1 MLKDWVI
8 SYMKKINKKIIFV
21 TIIILISF
29 LTYTFYKIK
38 GYKEYNKN
46 YNNKI
51 NYIIDYVK
59 QNTSLSDEEIIE
71 MINNDTLEYNL
82 IDMYGYNI
90 SDIGVVDNDLAY
102 MKYYIIEVSIL
113 VSTIILLITIYL
125 IDNHKKKKELDDIII
140 LIDNINHHNYDTQ
153 IDSMSEDELS
163 ILKSEIYK
171 TTIMLRSI
179 ADNSIKDKENLKK
192 GLEDISH
199 QLKTPLTSIMI
210 NLDNILD
217 NPSMDDTTRNNFV
230 KKIKKE
236 TYNIKNLVT
245 SLLKLSEFDVNTI
258 EFIRKD
264 IKVRDLINESIDKV
278 SSLADLKNIK
288 INIKGNKT
296 DTLYCDKMW
305 EVEAI
310 SNIIKNALE
319 HSNIDSDIDIEYSDN
334 KVYKKI
340 VIRNYGSTISEE
352 DQKHLFERFYKGS
365 NSNSDSVGIGLSLS
379 RNIINMDN
387 GNIYVES
394 DNNKTEFIIK
404 YFKEI

>member
-1 MLKDWVI
+1 
-8 SYMKKINKKIIFV
+8 MKIKLNKKIIFV
-21 TIIILISF
+21 TIIVLISV
-29 LTYTFYKIK
+29 LIYNLYKFK
-38 GYKEYNKN
+38 EYKEYNKN

-59 QNTSLSDEEIIE
+59 ENTSLSDDEIIE
-71 MINNDTLEYNL
+71 MLNNDTLKYDLVNK
-82 IDMYGYNI
+82 YGYDMTNVGI
-90 SDIGVVDNDLAY
+90 VNNNSSYI
-102 MKYYIIEVSIL
+102 KYYIIEISIL
-113 VSTIILLITIYL
+113 ISTIILLIVLYL
-125 IDNHKKKKELDDIII
+125 IDNYKKKKELDDIVK
-140 LIDNINHHNYDTQ
+140 LIDNINHHNYEIR

-217 NPSMDDTTRNNFV
+217 NPNMDDTTRNNFV

-264 IKVRDLINESIDKV
+264 IKVKELIDESIEKV

-288 INIKGNKT
+288 INISCNKT

-310 SNIIKNALE
+310 SNILKNALE
-319 HSNIDSDIDIEYSDN
+319 HSNIDSEIDIEYSDN

-340 VIRNYGSTISEE
+340 LIRNYGSTISEE

-379 RNIINMDN
+379 RNIVNMDN

>member
-1 MLKDWVI
+1 
-8 SYMKKINKKIIFV
+8 MKIKVNKKIIIA
-21 TIIILISF
+21 IIIVLISL
-29 LTYTFYKIK
+29 LTYNFYKLK
-38 GYKEYNKN
+38 EYREYNKN

-59 QNTSLSDEEIIE
+59 ENTSLSDEEIME
-71 MINNDTLEYNL
+71 MINNDTLEHNL
-82 IDMYGYNI
+82 VNRYGYDMANI
-90 SDIGVVDNDLAY
+90 GIVNNDSSY
-102 MKYYIIEVSIL
+102 KKYYVIEISIL
-113 VSTIILLITIYL
+113 ICTIILLTILYI
-125 IDNHKKKKELDDIII
+125 IDNYKKKKELNDIIN
-140 LIDNINHHNYDTQ
+140 LIDNINHHNYEIQ

-179 ADNSIKDKENLKK
+179 ADNSIKDKENLKSS
-192 GLEDISH
+192 LEDISH

-217 NPSMDDTTRNNFV
+217 NPNMDEVTRNGFI

-236 TYNIKNLVT
+236 TYNIKNLIT
-245 SLLKLSEFDVNTI
+245 SLLKLSQFDVNTI

-264 IKVRDLINESIDKV
+264 VKVKDLLDESIEKV

-288 INIKGNKT
+288 INIDCNKS

-319 HSNIDSDIDIEYSDN
+319 HSSIDGVIDIEYSDN

-340 VIRNYGSTISEE
+340 VVRNYGSTISKD

-365 NSNSDSVGIGLSLS
+365 NSKSDSVGIGLSLS
-379 RNIINMDN
+379 KNIISMDN

-394 DNNKTEFIIK
+394 DNDKTEFIIK
-404 YFKEI
+404 YFKKI

>member
-1 MLKDWVI
+1 
-8 SYMKKINKKIIFV
+8 MKKINRI
-21 TIIILISF
+21 IIILIILLIPIVLYSV
-29 LTYTFYKIK
+29 YKISE
-38 GYKEYNKN
+38 YKEYNKN

-59 QNTSLSDEEIIE
+59 TNTSLSDDDILK
-71 MINNDTLEYNL
+71 MINNNELNHNL
-82 IDMYGYNI
+82 IDKYGYNI
-90 SDIGVVDNDLAY
+90 SNIGIINNNVSY
-102 MKYYIIEVSIL
+102 TKYFIIEISIL
-113 VSTIILLITIYL
+113 LGTIILFMAFYL
-125 IDNHKKKKELDDIII
+125 YDNYKKKKELDDIIK

-217 NPSMDDTTRNNFV
+217 NPNMDDTTRNSFV

-264 IKVRDLINESIDKV
+264 IKVKELIDESIEKV

-288 INIKGNKT
+288 INIDCNKT

-319 HSNIDSDIDIEYSDN
+319 HSNIDSVIDIEYSDN

-340 VIRNYGSTISEE
+340 LIRNYGSTISEE

-394 DNNKTEFIIK
+394 GNNKTEFIIK
-404 YFKEI
+404 YFKKI